1 MDRNF
6 NQDNFIRDIS
16 VEEFDHITDGV
27 EPHVFSDE
35 YLARK
40 ESIMRKETGTKISKL
55 GIKIAAAAAAVVV
68 ATPFVVNAATNG
80 DLFARIWGTE
90 GKKTIESHVEKY
102 VEEGK
107 VDKNG
112 NTATYDIVYPKIEY
126 VDADPEVVKR
136 ILADKVNT
144 EPIVTEF
151 DGYTFTINAI
161 VNDGHAAIVD
171 YTIEK
176 KGGVDLLNYSQ
187 LDNEAK
193 GAFTNEEQP
202 IKYSINGGHGKLFVN
217 IEKSTS
223 DKLYCTEYLL
233 RDGNSV
239 GLTFEIVKYDVPL
252 KEIYVSGVRPDDHE
266 LDKKSFALPF
276 AGTVSNKTYESA
288 SGEKITVSPVSMKI
302 GALAVNTLG
311 ENYQAIGGGY
321 EIDFI
326 GKIKITYKDGSE
338 YLIYQDIIHDG
349 KHNDDKVD
357 PVASYSYICG
367 GIDYAAAVVF
377 NRIVDTD
384 NIAKIT
390 INDTEFTLK

>member
-40 ESIMRKETGTKISKL
+40 DSIMRRETGTKISKL

-68 ATPFVVNAATNG
+68 ATPFVANAATG
-80 DLFARIWGTE
+80 GELFARIWGTE
-90 GKKTIESHVEKY
+90 GKKTIESHVEQY
-102 VEEGK
+102 IEEGK
-107 VDKNG
+107 VDKDG
-112 NTATYDIVYPKIEY
+112 NPNIIDIVYPKIEY
-126 VDADPEVVKR
+126 VDTDPEVIKR
-136 ILADKVNT
+136 VLADKVNT

-176 KGGVDLLNYSQ
+176 KGGVDLLYYSQ
-187 LDNEAK
+187 LENEAK
-193 GAFTNEEQP
+193 GAFTNEAQP
-202 IKYSINGGHGKLFVN
+202 INYYISGGHGKLFVN
-217 IEKSTS
+217 IEKSTA

-233 RDGNSV
+233 RDPGSV
-239 GLTFEIVKYDVPL
+239 GLTFEIEKYDRPL
-252 KEIYVSGVRPDDHE
+252 TEIYKPGIAPDDHMV
-266 LDKKSFALPF
+266 DKKSFALPF
-276 AGTVSNKTYESA
+276 AGTISNKTYES
-288 SGEKITVSPVSMKI
+288 SYGETIVVSPVSMKI
-302 GALAVNTLG
+302 NTLAANTLG
-311 ENYQAIGGGY
+311 ENYQAGGGGY

-338 YLIYQDIIHDG
+338 YLIYQDIIYDG
-349 KHNDDKVD
+349 KHDDDKVD

-367 GIDYAAAVVF
+367 GIDYAASIVF

-384 NIAKIT
+384 NIASIT
-390 INDTEFTLK
+390 VNDTEYKLK

>member
-40 ESIMRKETGTKISKL
+40 ESIMRKEAGTKISKL

-217 IEKSTS
+217 IEKSTK

-233 RDGNSV
+233 MDKGSV
-239 GLTFEIVKYDVPL
+239 GLTFEIVKYDIPL
-252 KEIYVSGVRPDDHE
+252 TGIYVSGVSPDDHE
-266 LDKKSFALPF
+266 VDKKSFALPF
-276 AGTVSNKTYESA
+276 ADKVDNKTYES
-288 SGEKITVSPVSMKI
+288 SCGETITVSPVSMKI
-302 GALAVNTLG
+302 NKLAVNTLG
-311 ENYQAIGGGY
+311 KTYEDFGGGY

-338 YLIYQDIIHDG
+338 YLVYQDIIHDG
-349 KHNDDKVD
+349 HHNNDKVD

-367 GIDYAAAVVF
+367 GIDYAASVVF

-384 NIAKIT
+384 NIASIT